1 MVVWPLHGAANERRI
16 VQEKG
21 TGTKRNE
28 KISPVDLGTA
38 SDRPV
43 TTTDPDPPVC
53 VWTRYIR
60 TALLHQPGPTLRT
73 AGGMTTAGTASD
85 DGFAP
90 IPGCPFVSHLNGFL
104 HMTRSVETNLVDAQ
118 LPGAAR
124 LRLTLHTCTPA
135 D

>member
-53 VWTRYIR
+53 VDAVHTYCV
-60 TALLHQPGPTLRT
+60 A
-73 AGGMTTAGTASD
+73 ASAGTHAPDRGRDD
-85 DGFAP
+85 DGWHS
-90 IPGCPFVSHLNGFL
+90 IG
-104 HMTRSVETNLVDAQ
+104 
-118 LPGAAR
+118 
-124 LRLTLHTCTPA
+124 
-135 D
+135 